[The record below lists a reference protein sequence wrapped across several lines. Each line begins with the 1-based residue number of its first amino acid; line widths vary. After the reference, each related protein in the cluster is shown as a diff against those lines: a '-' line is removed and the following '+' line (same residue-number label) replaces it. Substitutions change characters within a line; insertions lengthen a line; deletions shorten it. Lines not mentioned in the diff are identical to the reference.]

1 MKKKVNGKVVDIKN
15 ISLFEKGFEGLA
27 LDRKASSNV
36 KDTLDGESDIVKVCV
51 DTYNTMINSLPF
63 PLFAIE
69 SDCKYVFIANYML
82 NKISELKK
90 EDVLVD
96 KASILIILDR
106 NKALRLVYKTWAI
119 EKRKS
124 EENSVSLT
132 LDDYKNEVEYNELK
146 WCYDKYMNGEKLGDY
161 YKTFMGEFMA
171 ACNNN
176 PMVLNWELNNILQ
189 FGYVPDEMVIDKNR
203 IVNVVNNYE
212 YFLDVFCSGK
222 AKSDDKVVDI
232 YVGKGGS
239 FKTSTKNKLVK
250 VYDFE
255 VYGKLRGSKTAERE
269 NKIEKK
275 QFDGM
280 GSVFNE
286 IVRAGVSDDKVE
298 EVVYHGIMDGDTI
311 LYEIGNRLYQCS
323 TSKFTQNSELIA
335 SRISIYSYESGR
347 LYMKNSTKL
356 PSGVYKDCIYAYDST
371 TKKARLCKTSF
382 RRADK

>member
-1 MKKKVNGKVVDIKN
+1 MKKKVNGKVVDISN

-36 KDTLDGESDIVKVCV
+36 KDTLDGESDIVKMCV

-69 SDCKYVFIANYML
+69 SNCKYAFIANYML
-82 NKISELKK
+82 HQIRDLKK
-90 EDVLVD
+90 EDILLDKTSLLV
-96 KASILIILDR
+96 ILDR
-106 NKALRLVYKTWAI
+106 NKALRLVGKTWAI

-124 EENSVSLT
+124 DEKSESLN
-132 LDDYKNEVEYNELK
+132 LDDYKNEIEYEELK
-146 WCYDKYMNGEKLGDY
+146 WCYDKYMNGEKLGEY
-161 YKTFMGEFMA
+161 YKTFMKDFIL

-189 FGYVPDEMVIDKNR
+189 FGYVPEEIEIDKNR

-222 AKSDDKVVDI
+222 AKSDDKI
-232 YVGKGGS
+232 LEIHVGSGNNY
-239 FKTSTKNKLVK
+239 KTTAKNRLVK

-255 VYGKLRGSKTAERE
+255 VYGKLRGSSTGERE

-286 IVRAGVSDDKVE
+286 IVRAGVSDDTVE
-298 EVVYHGIMDGDTI
+298 NVVYHGIMDGDTI
-311 LYEIGNRLYQCS
+311 LFEIGGRLYQCS
-323 TSKFTQNSELIA
+323 ASKFTRTSDLIA
-335 SRISIYSYESGR
+335 SRVSIYSYESGR
-347 LYMKNSTKL
+347 LYMKNSVKL
-356 PSGVYKDCIYAYDST
+356 PSGVYKDCIYAYDT
-371 TKKARLCKTSF
+371 ATKKARLCKTSF
-382 RRADK
+382 RRSDK